1 MPTVTEAAPRHHT
14 TTYALSNPVEQ
25 IADKPRAD
33 FTRDDLLRVIE
44 EKQIERIT
52 FHYTGLDG
60 KYKEL
65 KLPVSDARRAERVL
79 AEGERVDGSSLF
91 RGVVDVSCSDL
102 YVVPVYASAF
112 LNPFDERSLD
122 FTCRF
127 LNREGELAEF
137 APDSVLHK
145 AARLLTDSTGLELNA
160 LGELEFF
167 VLRDCPTP
175 LYSAPR
181 QRGYHEASPYVKS
194 GAMLDEIVHHLSQIT
209 GAVKYAHSETGTLGR
224 IESESPEIHGKTA
237 EQWEVEFLPRPVEEC
252 ADALVLARWVIR
264 NVAYR
269 HNCVATFAPK
279 IEEGVAGN
287 GMHVHV
293 EVAKGGHNVMRS
305 TAPERAKAARSGDP
319 GSGDLSETAKRVIG
333 GLCTHADSLTAF
345 GNTVSAAYL
354 RLVPNQEAPTSVC
367 WSDSNRSAMIRVP
380 LGWAGLENL
389 AASVNAGECGS
400 AVPREGVQTVE
411 LRTPDGSAMTHLL
424 LAGITMAVEWGLSF
438 DTSLEVAAKAY
449 VPAGTVE
456 PKKGLM
462 ALPRSCVE
470 SARTLKKKREMYER
484 QGVFAPALTDYV
496 CRLLE
501 EENDDGM
508 NARLAALPADDRLRE
523 TRKIMHKDLH
533 RH

>member
-1 MPTVTEAAPRHHT
+1 MASGTLIHHETDANALLAPIQRLT
-14 TTYALSNPVEQ
+14 
-25 IADKPRAD
+25 DKPRAD
-33 FTRDDLLRVIE
+33 LTRDDLMRLIS
-44 EKQIERIT
+44 ERHIDCIT

-65 KLPVSDARRAERVL
+65 KLPFADAQRAERIL

-91 RGVVDVSCSDL
+91 SGVVDVAASDL

-112 LNPFDERSLD
+112 FNPFHEGSLD

-127 LNREGELAEF
+127 LDGNGELADF
-137 APDSVLHK
+137 APDSIVHK
-145 AARLLTDSTGLELNA
+145 AAQLLSHSTGSQLNA

-167 VLRDCPTP
+167 LLRDAA
-175 LYSAPR
+175 SAYGAAR
-181 QRGYHEASPYVKS
+181 QRGYHEGAPFVKG
-194 GAMLDEIVHHLSQIT
+194 GAIIDEMVHHLTQIT
-209 GAVKYAHSETGTLGR
+209 GAVKYAHSEVGTLPALQ
-224 IESESPEIHGKTA
+224 SEHPEIHGKTA

-252 ADALVLARWVIR
+252 ADTLVLARWIIR

-269 HNCVATFAPK
+269 RGCVATFAPK

-293 EVAKGGHNVMRS
+293 EVVRQQRNVMRES
-305 TAPERAKAARSGDP
+305 NGELSQTAR
-319 GSGDLSETAKRVIG
+319 RVIG

-380 LGWAGLENL
+380 LGWSGLENL
-389 AASVNAGECGS
+389 AGRVNPQERGSSARREC
-400 AVPREGVQTVE
+400 VQTVE
-411 LRTPDGSAMTHLL
+411 LRTPDGSAIPHLL

-438 DTSLEVAAKAY
+438 DTSLEVAAKTYLATGKKQQ
-449 VPAGTVE
+449 AGFS
-456 PKKGLM
+456 

-470 SARTLKKKREMYER
+470 SARTLNEKREMYER
-484 QGVFAPALTDYV
+484 QGVFAPAVINYV
-496 CRLLE
+496 SRLLE
-501 EENDDGM
+501 AEDDDDM

>member
-1 MPTVTEAAPRHHT
+1 MPTATLIRHERAPA
-14 TTYALSNPVEQ
+14 YALANPIEQ

-33 FTRDDLLRVIE
+33 FTRDDLLSVIE
-44 EKQIERIT
+44 EKRIERIA

-65 KLPVSDARRAERVL
+65 KLPIGSPRRAERVL

-127 LNREGELAEF
+127 LNRGGELADF
-137 APDSVLHK
+137 APDSILQK
-145 AARLLTDSTGLELNA
+145 ASRLLNDSTGLELNA

-167 VLRDCPTP
+167 VLRDSPTP

-194 GAMLDEIVHHLSQIT
+194 GAMLDEVVHHLSQIT
-209 GAVKYAHSETGTLGR
+209 GAVKYAHSEVGTLGR

-237 EQWEVEFLPRPVEEC
+237 EQWEVEFLPRPVVEC

-293 EVAKGGHNVMRS
+293 EVAKDGHNIMREPKGELS
-305 TAPERAKAARSGDP
+305 DTAR
-319 GSGDLSETAKRVIG
+319 RVIG

-389 AASVNAGECGS
+389 AARVNPQECGS
-400 AVPREGVQTVE
+400 ATKHEAVQTVE
-411 LRTPDGSAMTHLL
+411 LRTPDGSALTHLL
-424 LAGITMAVEWGLSF
+424 LAGITMAVEKGLSF
-438 DTSLEVAAKAY
+438 DASLEAAAKAY
-449 VPAGTVE
+449 VPGGKAE
-456 PKKGLM
+456 QHSGLM

-470 SARTLKKKREMYER
+470 SAQTLKKKRDAYER
-484 QGVFAPALTDYV
+484 HDVFAPAVIDYV

-501 EENDDGM
+501 AENDDGM

>member
-1 MPTVTEAAPRHHT
+1 MPLATESPLHHRPT
-14 TTYALSNPVEQ
+14 AYALANPVEQ
-25 IADKPRAD
+25 MADKPRAD
-33 FTRDDLLRVIE
+33 FTRDDLLHVIE

-65 KLPVSDARRAERVL
+65 KLPVGNARRAERVL

-112 LNPFDERSLD
+112 LNPFDARSLD

-127 LNREGELAEF
+127 LNRAGELAEF
-137 APDSVLHK
+137 APDSVLQK

-160 LGELEFF
+160 MGELEFF

-194 GAMLDEIVHHLSQIT
+194 GAMLDEIVRHLSQIT

-224 IESESPEIHGKTA
+224 IESDSPEIHGKTA

-287 GMHVHV
+287 GLHVHV
-293 EVAKGGHNVMRS
+293 EVAKGGRNAMRDRGG
-305 TAPERAKAARSGDP
+305 E
-319 GSGDLSETAKRVIG
+319 LSETAKRVIG
-333 GLCTHADSLTAF
+333 GLCNHADSLTAF

-389 AASVNAGECGS
+389 AARVNAKKCGS
-400 AVPREGVQTVE
+400 TVGREGVQTVE

-438 DTSLEVAAKAY
+438 DTSIEVAAKAY
-449 VPAGTVE
+449 VPAGMAE
-456 PKKGLM
+456 RKSGLM

-470 SARTLKKKREMYER
+470 SAHTLQKKRELYER

-496 CRLLE
+496 CRLLG

>member
-1 MPTVTEAAPRHHT
+1 MPTATLVHHHRP
-14 TTYALSNPVEQ
+14 TYPLANPIELLT
-25 IADKPRAD
+25 DKPRAD
-33 FTRDDLLRVIE
+33 FNRDDVLRVLE

-79 AEGERVDGSSLF
+79 CEGERVDGSSLF
-91 RGVVDVSCSDL
+91 RGVVDVACSDL

-112 LNPFDERSLD
+112 LNPFDDRSLD

-127 LNREGELAEF
+127 LNREGELADF
-137 APDSVLHK
+137 APDSVLQK

-167 VLRDCPTP
+167 VLHEPSPIYT
-175 LYSAPR
+175 APR
-181 QRGYHEASPYVKS
+181 QRGYHEGSPYVKS

-209 GAVKYAHSETGTLGR
+209 GAVKYAHSEVGTLGR
-224 IESESPEIHGKTA
+224 IESDSPEIHGRTA
-237 EQWEVEFLPRPVEEC
+237 EQWEVEFLPRPIVEC
-252 ADALVLARWVIR
+252 GDALVLSRWIIR
-264 NVAYR
+264 NVAWR

-293 EVAKGGHNVMRS
+293 EVAKDGHNLMRS
-305 TAPERAKAARSGDP
+305 PRGELSDGAR
-319 GSGDLSETAKRVIG
+319 RVIG

-389 AASVNAGECGS
+389 SAKVNPHPSKTGLGGPPDYSHPHKTRLGGS
-400 AVPREGVQTVE
+400 RREEVQTVE

-424 LAGITMAVEWGLSF
+424 LAGITMAAEWGLTH
-438 DTSLEVAAKAY
+438 DESLEIAAKTYLA
-449 VPAGTVE
+449 AGAA
-456 PKKGLM
+456 PHDSQLM

-470 SARTLKKKREMYER
+470 SARTLRVKREQYER
-484 QGVFAPALTDYV
+484 NGIFAPALTDYV
-496 CRLLE
+496 CRMLE
-501 EENDDGM
+501 SENDEGM

>member
-1 MPTVTEAAPRHHT
+1 MPTATLIHHHRAV
-14 TTYALSNPVEQ
+14 YPLANPIEQ
-25 IADKPRAD
+25 LVDKPRVD

-44 EKQIERIT
+44 EKRIERIT

-65 KLPVSDARRAERVL
+65 KLPVADARRAERL
-79 AEGERVDGSSLF
+79 LSEGERVDGSSLF

-127 LNREGELAEF
+127 LNRAGELADF
-137 APDSVLHK
+137 APDSVLQK

-167 VLRDCPTP
+167 VLHDPSP
-175 LYSAPR
+175 IYAAPR

-209 GAVKYAHSETGTLGR
+209 GAVKYAHSEVGTLGR
-224 IESESPEIHGKTA
+224 IESDSPEIHGKTA
-237 EQWEVEFLPRPVEEC
+237 EQWEVEFLPRPVVEC
-252 ADALVLARWVIR
+252 ADALVLARWIIR
-264 NVAYR
+264 NVAWR

-293 EVAKGGHNVMRS
+293 EVANQGRNVMRS
-305 TAPERAKAARSGDP
+305 HTGE
-319 GSGDLSETAKRVIG
+319 LSESARRVIG

-367 WSDSNRSAMIRVP
+367 WSDSNRPAMIRVP
-380 LGWAGLENL
+380 LGWGGLENL
-389 AASVNAGECGS
+389 SARVNPNESS
-400 AVPREGVQTVE
+400 ARGRRDEVQTVE

-424 LAGITMAVEWGLSF
+424 LAGITMAAEWGLQAAE
-438 DTSLEVAAKAY
+438 SLDVAAKAY
-449 VPAGTVE
+449 LAAGATE
-456 PKKGLM
+456 QKSELM

-470 SARTLKKKREMYER
+470 SARTLRNKRAQYER
-484 QGVFAPALTDYV
+484 AGVFAPALTDYV

-501 EENDDGM
+501 AENDDGM
-508 NARLAALPADDRLRE
+508 NTRLAALPADDRLRE

>member
-1 MPTVTEAAPRHHT
+1 MPFATETSHSLS
-14 TTYALSNPVEQ
+14 YALSNPVEQ
-25 IADKPRAD
+25 IADKPRCD
-33 FTRDDLLRVIE
+33 FTRDDLLRVLE
-44 EKQIERIT
+44 ERQIERIT

-65 KLPVSDARRAERVL
+65 KLPVGNARRAERVL

-127 LNREGELAEF
+127 LNRAGELVEF
-137 APDSVLHK
+137 APDSILQK
-145 AARLLTDSTGLELNA
+145 ASELFSRSTGLELNA

-167 VLRDCPTP
+167 VLHDPSP

-181 QRGYHEASPYVKS
+181 QRGYHESSPFVKS
-194 GAMLDEIVHHLSQIT
+194 GAMLDEIVRHVSQIT
-209 GAVKYAHSETGTLGR
+209 GAIKYAHSEVGTLGR
-224 IESESPEIHGKTA
+224 IESESPEINGRTA
-237 EQWEVEFLPRPVEEC
+237 EQWEVEFLPRPVVEC

-264 NVAYR
+264 NVAHR
-269 HNCVATFAPK
+269 HGCVATFAPK

-287 GMHVHV
+287 GMHVHM
-293 EVAKGGHNVMRS
+293 EVAKRGKNIMRD
-305 TAPERAKAARSGDP
+305 AKGE
-319 GSGDLSETAKRVIG
+319 LSETARRVIG

-389 AASVNAGECGS
+389 AGRVNPKECGS
-400 AVPREGVQTVE
+400 STQREVVQTVE
-411 LRTPDGSAMTHLL
+411 LRTPDGSAITHLL
-424 LAGITMAVEWGLSF
+424 LAGITMAAEWGMSF
-438 DTSLEVAAKAY
+438 DTSLDVASKTYVAAGATGHG
-449 VPAGTVE
+449 PE
-456 PKKGLM
+456 LM

-470 SARTLKKKREMYER
+470 SARTLKKKREIYER
-484 QGVFAPALTDYV
+484 EGVFAPAVVDYV
-496 CRLLE
+496 CKLLE
-501 EENDDGM
+501 AENDDGM